1 MDEIEPLQ
9 RISGDEPAPTIG
21 AITAAGDFHSA
32 NKRGRADLDQRKRN
46 GQKTTFTPTPDDVV
60 VLSAVAQAILLE
72 EEGMSI
78 SAIAAGLGLST
89 EAVLTDLGI
98 AAQICHPPG
107 SASPLGHGGAAS
119 AAR

>member
-1 MDEIEPLQ
+1 MMDEIEPLQ

-32 NKRGRADLDQRKRN
+32 NKRGRADFDPGKRN
-46 GQKTTFTPTPDDVV
+46 GQKSTLTPEYEVV
-60 VLSAVAQAILLE
+60 FSAGAQAILLE

-98 AAQICHPPG
+98 AAQI
-107 SASPLGHGGAAS
+107 
-119 AAR
+119 

>member
-32 NKRGRADLDQRKRN
+32 NKRGRADLDPGKGNTQKRAL
-46 GQKTTFTPTPDDVV
+46 TTDDVV